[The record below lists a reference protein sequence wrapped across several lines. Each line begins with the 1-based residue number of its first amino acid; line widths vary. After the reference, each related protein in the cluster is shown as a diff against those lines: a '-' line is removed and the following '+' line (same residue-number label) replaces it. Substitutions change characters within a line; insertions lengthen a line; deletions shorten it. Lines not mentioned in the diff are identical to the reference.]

1 MNKGDI
7 EQIGSPRE
15 VYEKPA
21 TPFVFDFLGQANR
34 FEGENHQGIIQIG
47 EDRIQLPT
55 ATQTANGKVIAF
67 ARPNELKIHTQ
78 PTENTIQ
85 ATFLRELWIAG
96 KVMAELQDR
105 QGQLIE
111 IALNPD
117 EAKLHQYR
125 PNQTVWVSAS
135 TLHLFE
141 NQVA

>member
-34 FEGENHQGIIQIG
+34 FEGENHKGVIQIG
-47 EDRIQLPT
+47 EDKLILPT
-55 ATQTANGKVIAF
+55 AQNTADGRIIAF

-78 PTENTIQ
+78 PTENALQ
-85 ATFLRELWIAG
+85 AIFLREVWVAG
-96 KVMAELQDR
+96 KVVAELQDR
-105 QGQLIE
+105 QGNLIE
-111 IALNPD
+111 IALTPE